1 MRVVGRWFHRL
12 LLPFRAQS
20 DEKIADEIQSH
31 VALHADELIAAGQ
44 SADVARRN
52 ALISLGGV
60 AQTVDRCQE
69 GRRFAAVLNLA
80 RSLQLAVR
88 RLLHEPVFTLAAV
101 ATLALGIGSTSAIFS
116 VARTALASPLPFPDA
131 ARRVMIFSRWT
142 AFQKTSVADQEIW
155 DYRAMAHTLTAVAGW
170 TTAQEN
176 LTGAGRPA
184 RLTVGRVTANTF
196 DVLGVSPW
204 LGRGFTTEEDRPK
217 GPPVAILGH
226 GLWRARFGGDP
237 SVIGRK
243 IVLDDVPVEVVG
255 VMPRGFRLPTDYT
268 DDVTEPTELWR
279 PAQIDETRMSR
290 SHGYNA
296 AALLAPGQT
305 ARTASEELAA
315 IARQLTQRG
324 EYRETMHFTAFAR
337 TVDEE
342 IRGPLRPA
350 MLLLTGGVVCLLLIA
365 CANVGNLLLVRGE
378 TRQRELALRSAL
390 GASGSRLL
398 QDLLIEAFVLAF
410 AGAALG
416 LPLALAGLGV
426 VRAFDPTALEALG
439 SLSIHWQMMLVSVG
453 AAALTTVLFS
463 AAPIVGHQG
472 VLRILRETG
481 SNATAARGR
490 ARLRRLLVMLE
501 VAVATVLLV
510 AAGLMVRSVE
520 AMRRVDLGFA
530 PERVLTMRVAL
541 PATRYATAD
550 RVVDFYRRVTEE
562 ARGLPGVEAAGV
574 VRLLPLATTI
584 GDWGL
589 DIDGFDES
597 AGNAKGDW
605 QVVTDGAF
613 ETLGTRLQAGRW
625 FERGDRTDAEP
636 VAVVN
641 ETLARTYWHKP
652 EDAVGSRIR
661 MGSDSRRPWIR
672 VVGIVADER
681 HNGITEAVKEKFYIP
696 FSQWHVVT
704 AGNIARNAFVIVRT
718 TGDPMASA
726 KTLEDVVQ
734 QIDPDLPVG
743 APRAMT
749 DVVSTAL
756 ATPRLTGFLLS
767 GFAAIALLLSAVGIY
782 GVLAYV
788 VSRRTREIG
797 VRMALGSE
805 RYRVVSLIVRQGMS
819 LALLGICAGGLFAL
833 GFSRLLRGLL
843 YQVEPTDATTFSAVG
858 AILLL
863 IALSASAL
871 PAWRAGRMSPL
882 LALKSE

>member
-1 MRVVGRWFHRL
+1 
-12 LLPFRAQS
+12 
-20 DEKIADEIQSH
+20 
-31 VALHADELIAAGQ
+31 
-44 SADVARRN
+44 
-52 ALISLGGV
+52 
-60 AQTVDRCQE
+60 
-69 GRRFAAVLNLA
+69 
-80 RSLQLAVR
+80 
-88 RLLHEPVFTLAAV
+88 VFTLAAV

-155 DYRAMAHTLTAVAGW
+155 DYRAMAHTLSAVAGW

-176 LTGAGRPA
+176 LTGRRSSRTFDRGASHGQHIRCPRRQSLARA
-184 RLTVGRVTANTF
+184 RLHY
-196 DVLGVSPW
+196 
-204 LGRGFTTEEDRPK
+204 EEDRPK

-398 QDLLIEAFVLAF
+398 QDLLLEAFVLAF

-520 AMRRVDLGFA
+520 AMRRGRSRLRAGKSAHD
-530 PERVLTMRVAL
+530 
-541 PATRYATAD
+541 
-550 RVVDFYRRVTEE
+550 
-562 ARGLPGVEAAGV
+562 ARGAACDSIRHGGPGG
-574 VRLLPLATTI
+574 RLLSPRDRRGTRTAWCGSRRRRPASSRWPQRLAT
-584 GDWGL
+584 
-589 DIDGFDES
+589 
-597 AGNAKGDW
+597 
-605 QVVTDGAF
+605 GASIS
-613 ETLGTRLQAGRW
+613 TASTRARGTRRATGRSS
-625 FERGDRTDAEP
+625 RTAP
-636 VAVVN
+636 
-641 ETLARTYWHKP
+641 
-652 EDAVGSRIR
+652 
-661 MGSDSRRPWIR
+661 SRRWEHGCRP
-672 VVGIVADER
+672 G
-681 HNGITEAVKEKFYIP
+681 
-696 FSQWHVVT
+696 
-704 AGNIARNAFVIVRT
+704 AGSKGETGQTRN
-718 TGDPMASA
+718 P
-726 KTLEDVVQ
+726 
-734 QIDPDLPVG
+734 
-743 APRAMT
+743 
-749 DVVSTAL
+749 
-756 ATPRLTGFLLS
+756 
-767 GFAAIALLLSAVGIY
+767 
-782 GVLAYV
+782 
-788 VSRRTREIG
+788 
-797 VRMALGSE
+797 
-805 RYRVVSLIVRQGMS
+805 
-819 LALLGICAGGLFAL
+819 
-833 GFSRLLRGLL
+833 LR
-843 YQVEPTDATTFSAVG
+843 
-858 AILLL
+858 
-863 IALSASAL
+863 
-871 PAWRAGRMSPL
+871 W
-882 LALKSE
+882 